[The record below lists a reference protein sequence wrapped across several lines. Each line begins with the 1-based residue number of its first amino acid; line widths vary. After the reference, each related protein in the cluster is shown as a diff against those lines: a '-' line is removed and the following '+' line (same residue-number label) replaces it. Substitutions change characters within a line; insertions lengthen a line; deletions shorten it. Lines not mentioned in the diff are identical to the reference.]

1 MTTGKFVIGIL
12 TRLSISRCAV
22 WAQAQHRKVW
32 RSIPHTVVVSV
43 RTSIRRISAPHAK
56 HFIAAPAP
64 RSSER
69 SSHGGQKSAP
79 RLWWRHTAGILE
91 RRWAVR
97 VHGSSRAVQR
107 PTERISTEIDLRR
120 AMASAV

>member
-1 MTTGKFVIGIL
+1 MTGALRGMTTGKFVIDVL

-64 RSSER
+64 RSLNEALMVAKKVR
-69 SSHGGQKSAP
+69 RDCGGAIPLGFWREGGHGAAGPYSAPQSGSAP
-79 RLWWRHTAGILE
+79 RSP
-91 RRWAVR
+91 VR
-97 VHGSSRAVQR
+97 N
-107 PTERISTEIDLRR
+107 
-120 AMASAV
+120 

>member
-12 TRLSISRCAV
+12 TRLSMSRCAV

-64 RSSER
+64 RSPER

-97 VHGSSRAVQR
+97 VRGSRPVQR